1 MLLAEIDVAKKFRL
15 KKNYRLSSEELAY
28 FENTHRGCEEKQ
40 EYFCPLI
47 YPITHIFG
55 MRSAKN
61 AYDDM
66 FYCIFSFSRASI
78 KFHKAPT
85 LISGVLFSSS
95 KQGANKQPDKPEFT
109 GFMQHYKP
117 YSS

>member
-28 FENTHRGCEEKQ
+28 FDNTHRGCEEKQ

-61 AYDDM
+61 VYDVYVLLH
-66 FYCIFSFSRASI
+66 FFLLPSKY
-78 KFHKAPT
+78 K
-85 LISGVLFSSS
+85 ISQSSNFNFLGVVLQF
-95 KQGANKQPDKPEFT
+95 
-109 GFMQHYKP
+109 
-117 YSS
+117 

>member
-15 KKNYRLSSEELAY
+15 KKDYRLSSEELAY

-40 EYFCPLI
+40 ENFCPLI

-61 AYDDM
+61 VYAVYVLLH
-66 FYCIFSFSRASI
+66 FFLLPSKY
-78 KFHKAPT
+78 K
-85 LISGVLFSSS
+85 ISQSSNFNFRGVVLQF
-95 KQGANKQPDKPEFT
+95 
-109 GFMQHYKP
+109 
-117 YSS
+117 

>member
-40 EYFCPLI
+40 EYFCHLI

-61 AYDDM
+61 VYDVYVLLH
-66 FYCIFSFSRASI
+66 FFLLPSKY
-78 KFHKAPT
+78 K
-85 LISGVLFSSS
+85 ISQSSNFNFLGVVLQF
-95 KQGANKQPDKPEFT
+95 
-109 GFMQHYKP
+109 
-117 YSS
+117 

>member
-1 MLLAEIDVAKKFRL
+1 MLLAEIDVARKFRL
-15 KKNYRLSSEELAY
+15 KKNYRLRSEELAY

-61 AYDDM
+61 VYDVLLL
-66 FYCIFSFSRASI
+66 FSFSRASI

-95 KQGANKQPDKPEFT
+95 KQGANKQQGKPEFT
-109 GFMQHYKP
+109 GFKQHYKP